1 MIASLQ
7 TVLLLLAVLV
17 AVAVI
22 AKRTH
27 HSLSILMVIAGCGM
41 ALVPGLPRFE
51 LIPELVLLLVLLTV
65 LPPLIYVA
73 GVRMSWRE
81 FHQKLREIAWLAI
94 GAVAF
99 TTCAVAALSHYV
111 LGLTW
116 PVGFVL
122 GAIVAPPDV
131 VAPLAIARRLG

>member
-51 LIPELVLLLVLLTV
+51 LIPELVLLIV

-73 GVRMSWRE
+73 GVQMSWRE
-81 FHQKLREIAWLAI
+81 FHQNLREIAWLAI